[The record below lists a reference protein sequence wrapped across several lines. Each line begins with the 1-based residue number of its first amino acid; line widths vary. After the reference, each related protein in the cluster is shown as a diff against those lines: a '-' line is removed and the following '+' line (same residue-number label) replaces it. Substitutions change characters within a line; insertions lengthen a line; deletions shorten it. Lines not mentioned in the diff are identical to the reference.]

1 MFQSN
6 KTLAAFYFI
15 AFIVCLLVFLGK
27 HSWGYLVAAVVWL
40 ALGVYC
46 LVRKDNEL

>member
-15 AFIVCLLVFLGK
+15 AFIVCLLVFFGR
-27 HSWGYLVAAVVWL
+27 HSWGYLAAAGVWF
-40 ALGVYC
+40 ALGIYC
-46 LVRKDNEL
+46 LIRRDDKL